1 MYPESCDCGL
11 PDHSPVDWSRG
22 LTSLDWPRGLAGSRG
37 WFRCLSP
44 WNHMTIESDLSPR
57 VQRSGHELFPRM
69 NWKWERLNMRRIL
82 IPTSVIFVL
91 KGTDDK
97 TLQLVQITASC
108 RLSLYGLVYWCICA
122 SLGLEELIVA
132 IQRSTRRNDD
142 VGVTW
147 NRRNF
152 NVMVVITLLII
163 TLLFL
168 LCYVSLHYTKGK
180 VNVYLPSAVGMV
192 VWYSSDISFKRCLSL
207 HLKYHSLGFF
217 LNKKKK
223 KKLLWI
229 LWLLVNE
236 FVCWSIIQ
244 RWRHITMTIYLSVLM
259 DFTVFY

>member
-11 PDHSPVDWSRG
+11 PDHGPVDWSRG

-44 WNHMTIESDLSPR
+44 WNHMTIESDLPPR
-57 VQRSGHELFPRM
+57 VHRSGHELFPRI

-82 IPTSVIFVL
+82 IPTSVIFFL

-97 TLQLVQITASC
+97 TLQLVQMTAWC
-108 RLSLYGLVYWCICA
+108 RLSLDGSVYWCICA

-132 IQRSTRRNDD
+132 IQRSTRRNND

-147 NRRNF
+147 KRRNF

-168 LCYVSLHYTKGK
+168 LCYVSLHYTIGK

-192 VWYSSDISFKRCLSL
+192 VWYWSDISFKRCLSQ
-207 HLKYHSLGFF
+207 HLKIPLPRIFSEE
-217 LNKKKK
+217 KKKRK
-223 KKLLWI
+223 
-229 LWLLVNE
+229 NSFE
-236 FVCWSIIQ
+236 FYDC
-244 RWRHITMTIYLSVLM
+244 
-259 DFTVFY
+259 